1 MLILFLVSVIAIS
14 LSGGMMPGPVLAITI
29 ERSYKSRGAGP
40 LIAIGHGII
49 EIPLIISMYFGLSN
63 FFKLTPVQ
71 TFIGVIGGGM
81 LIYMGIN
88 TIKTRDNN
96 TYKKKNPSHGS
107 VIGGVITSAANPYFF
122 LWWATVG
129 AALIIKSTVFGVVV
143 FILFI
148 ITHWLCDLGWYSI
161 VSIGIYKTGSFGNR
175 RLNKIILNI
184 CSLLLLGFGL
194 YFIISVIVK

>member
-1 MLILFLVSVIAIS
+1 MLILFLLSVMVIS
-14 LSGGMMPGPVLAITI
+14 LSGAMMPGPVLAITI
-29 ERSYKSRGAGP
+29 ERSYQSRATGP
-40 LIAIGHGII
+40 LIAIGHGLI
-49 EIPLIISMYFGLSN
+49 EVPLIILIYFGLSR
-63 FFKLTPVQ
+63 FFKLAPVQ

-88 TIKTRDNN
+88 AIRTGNN
-96 TYKKKNPSHGS
+96 TYEKKNPSYGS
-107 VIGGVITSAANPYFF
+107 VVGGMITSAANPYFF

-129 AALIIKSTVFGVVV
+129 AALIIKSTIFGIVG

-148 ITHWLCDLGWYSI
+148 IAHWLCDLGWYSI
-161 VSIGIYKTGSFGNR
+161 VSIGIYKTGSFENE

>member
-1 MLILFLVSVIAIS
+1 
-14 LSGGMMPGPVLAITI
+14 MPGPVLAITI
-29 ERSYKSRGAGP
+29 ERGYKSRVAGP
-40 LIAIGHGII
+40 LIAIGHGIV
-49 EIPLIISMYFGLSN
+49 EIPLIISMYLGLSN
-63 FFKLTPVQ
+63 FFKLAPVQ

-88 TIKTRDNN
+88 TIKTGNN
-96 TYKKKNPSHGS
+96 PYEKKDSSHSS
-107 VIGGVITSAANPYFF
+107 VVGGVITSAANPYFF

-129 AALIIKSTVFGVVV
+129 AALIIKSTIFGAIG

-161 VSIGIYKTGSFGNR
+161 VSIGIYKTGRFGNR
-175 RLNKIILNI
+175 RLNKVILNI
-184 CSLLLLGFGL
+184 CSLLLLGFGF

>member
-1 MLILFLVSVIAIS
+1 
-14 LSGGMMPGPVLAITI
+14 MPGPVLAITI
-29 ERSYKSRGAGP
+29 ERSYKSRAAGS
-40 LIAIGHGII
+40 LIAVGHGII

-63 FFKLTPVQ
+63 FFKLAAVQ

-88 TIKTRDNN
+88 TIKTRNNN
-96 TYKKKNPSHGS
+96 TYRKKNLSYSS

-122 LWWATVG
+122 LWWATIG
-129 AALIIKSTVFGVVV
+129 AALIIKSTIFGIIG

-175 RLNKIILNI
+175 RLNKVLLNI
-184 CSLLLLGFGL
+184 CSLLLLGFGF